1 MRTLKLLFLCALIA
15 VLALPLSANTR
26 QRVGILYHIVV
37 DGKALDHQDNT
48 VRLSALDPERR
59 EQYWQLENL
68 SGSYRLINPFTQK
81 ALRHNGNAVEMGEIN
96 GSDENQLWRMEN
108 APLETSLLIP
118 ATRTTMA
125 LNAVGG
131 TLVVADK
138 AKVEKAKTARFE
150 LQYAVR
156 QGFSESQIFRIH
168 SYNSD
173 DLVLGNANAFENG
186 AHIVAE
192 KVDANSRG
200 QYWNIRMLDLRRRVV
215 GNAFFNQ
222 FFDDGG
228 NNASITHL
236 IQWQAN
242 LRNPGNA
249 QLEVLTVPG
258 QEDVFVFVSHQ
269 KKNTMFV
276 LDDNRQLKLVPLN
289 LADKRAWMW
298 LEPVEKPKIKS
309 DWWED
314 ETVFAINKEPGHATY
329 TPYATEREMLA
340 DRDFYAT
347 PWTEPKSSRV
357 LSLNGEWRFKLVS
370 EPSQRPLDFF
380 QNGYDDTAWDRIP
393 VPSNWEMLGY
403 DKPIYCNVEYPHGN
417 TPPFITARPGFNDN
431 GANYGINPVG
441 SYTRTFSVPA
451 DWLARR
457 TILHFG
463 GIYSAAIVWVNGQQ
477 VGYTQGANNDHEFD
491 ISKYLRPGE
500 NRLAVQVFRWSDG
513 SYLECQDMFR
523 MSGIYRDVVLYN
535 VPKVGVRDH
544 VLTNEMRNHYKDA
557 VLKVQLAFSNPT
569 STAEQKQIDVA
580 LYDPSGRLVGKD
592 HIRATAV
599 PDAQTE
605 AGLSLAVPG
614 VLPWTAETPNLYTVR
629 FIQRDEQGRE
639 EMAWSTKWGFRDI
652 QIKNS
657 LVYINGQ
664 KVLFKGVNR
673 HDTDPERGRAVTN
686 ETMLRDVL
694 LMKQNNINTIRT
706 AHYPN
711 AARMYAMFDHY
722 GLYTVDEADLE
733 DHANQSIS
741 DMPSWIPAFVDRIN
755 RHITRDRNHPS
766 VIIWS
771 LGNEAGN
778 GENFR
783 QCYDEAARLDP
794 TRPIHYEGTRIN
806 HSYGGERFSDFYS
819 KMYPDMNWMNAH
831 TSNLDKP
838 MFVCEY
844 AHAMGNAVGN
854 LNQYWDVIENSNSCI
869 GGCIWDWV
877 DQAIYDPQEL
887 KQGIRRLHTGYD
899 YPGPHQGNFCSN
911 GILPATRHESAKLA
925 EVKAA
930 HAFVK
935 LSYYGHTDE
944 GKAGITALVRVKNGF
959 AFTSLGGF
967 DLRWELLR
975 NGKVVL
981 SKRLAL
987 PNLLP
992 GQDDMLRLRIARKE
1006 LDKAEKTGEELLLNL
1021 YAERRA
1027 ATVWSAPHHVESM
1040 AQKVLVERAPLAPL
1054 AAQGE
1059 TLAEQRTD
1067 SLLTLTSPHLTA
1079 RFDTRTARLT
1089 ALTLDGREVLGKG
1102 LDLDFTNFRFIEND
1116 RNVKRTNGMEATGTI
1131 SVSRSAGVA
1140 IVTTERK
1147 GALCD
1152 LRLTYTLY
1160 PQGVVDIAAEFTPKS
1175 AGLRRTGLQVG
1186 LNADL
1191 DHIDYY
1197 AHGPLENHNDRL
1209 DGALIGRYSMTPE
1222 SSMERYIKPQT
1233 TGNREG
1239 LREATFTDTKGRGL
1253 RVITEGTVSFT
1264 AIPYLDEDL
1273 ADAQHTWELHRR
1285 PYTVLHFDAAH
1296 RGVGNASC
1304 GGVDT
1309 LPEFG
1314 VPAAPQHFKL
1324 RLSAVR

>member
-1 MRTLKLLFLCALIA
+1 MRTLKSLFLFALLLG
-15 VLALPLSANTR
+15 LALPVDANTHL
-26 QRVGILYHIVV
+26 RVGTLYHLVV

-48 VRLSALDPERR
+48 VHLSTLDPERR

-96 GSDENQLWRMEN
+96 GSDENQLWRLEN
-108 APLETSLLIP
+108 APSGTSFLIP
-118 ATRTTMA
+118 ANRTTMA

-131 TLVVADK
+131 TLVVAEK
-138 AKVEKAKTARFE
+138 GKVEKNKTAHFDK
-150 LQYAVR
+150 QYAER
-156 QGFSESQIFRIH
+156 QGFNEAQIFRIH
-168 SYNSD
+168 TFGDND
-173 DLVLGNANAFENG
+173 RVLGNANSFENG
-186 AHIVAE
+186 AQIVAE
-192 KVDANSRG
+192 KTDVNSRG
-200 QYWNIRMLDLRRRVV
+200 QYWNIRMLDLRRRMVS
-215 GNAFFNQ
+215 NAFFNQ

-249 QLEVLTVPG
+249 QFEVLTVPG

-276 LDDNRQLKLVPLN
+276 VDGDRLKLVPLN

-298 LEPVEKPKIKS
+298 LEPVEKPQIKS

-314 ETVFAINKEPGHATY
+314 ETVFGINKEPGHATY

-347 PWTEPKSSRV
+347 PWTEPKSSRI
-357 LSLNGEWRFKLVS
+357 LSLNGEWRFHLVS
-370 EPSQRPLDFF
+370 EPSKRPLDFF
-380 QNGYDDTAWDRIP
+380 KNGFDDSAWDRIP
-393 VPSNWEMLGY
+393 VPSNWEMHGY

-451 DWLARR
+451 DWLSRR

-463 GIYSAAIVWVNGQQ
+463 GIYSAAIVWVNGKQ

-491 ISKYLRPGE
+491 ITPYLQSGE

-523 MSGIYRDVVLYN
+523 MSGIYRDVMLYN
-535 VPKVGVRDH
+535 VPMVGVRDH
-544 VLTNEMRNHYKDA
+544 VLTNEMRNNYKDA

-569 STAEQKQIDVA
+569 LHAEKKEISVA
-580 LYDPSGRLVGKD
+580 LYNPAGKLVGEDK
-592 HIRATAV
+592 IQAV
-599 PDAQTE
+599 AVANAQTE
-605 AGLSLAVPG
+605 AGLSLAVPA

-629 FIQRDEQGRE
+629 FVQRDEQGRE

-652 QIKNS
+652 KIKQS

-755 RHITRDRNHPS
+755 RHVTRDRNHPS

-806 HSYGGERFSDFYS
+806 NSYGGERFSDFYS

-844 AHAMGNAVGN
+844 AHAMGNAIGN
-854 LNQYWDVIENSNSCI
+854 LKQYWEVIENSNSCI

-930 HAFVK
+930 HTFVK
-935 LSYYGHTDE
+935 VDYYGHTDE
-944 GKAGITALVRVKNGF
+944 GKAGITAIVNLTNGF
-959 AFTSLGGF
+959 AFTSLKDF

-981 SKRLAL
+981 SKRSPMPHLQ
-987 PNLLP
+987 P
-992 GQDDMLRLRIARKE
+992 GEQGAMRLKVARKE
-1006 LDKAEKTGEELLLNL
+1006 IDKAVAGGEELLLNL
-1021 YAERRA
+1021 YAERRN
-1027 ATVWSAPHHVESM
+1027 ATPWSAPKHVESM
-1040 AQKVLVERAPLAPL
+1040 TQKILVDRANLPALTAHG
-1054 AAQGE
+1054 AA
-1059 TLAEQRTD
+1059 LEQQTTD
-1067 SLLTLTSPHLTA
+1067 SLLTISGRNLTA
-1079 RFDTRTARLT
+1079 RFNKRTARLT
-1089 ALTLDGREVLGKG
+1089 ALTIEGREVLGCG
-1102 LDLDFTNFRFIEND
+1102 LDLDFTNYRFIEND
-1116 RNVKRTNGMEATGTI
+1116 RNVKRTNGMEAQGTL
-1131 SVSRSAGVA
+1131 SVSRSGDAT
-1140 IVTTERK
+1140 IVSTERK
-1147 GALCD
+1147 GTLCD
-1152 LRLTYTLY
+1152 LRLTYTFY
-1160 PQGVVDIAAEFTPKS
+1160 PQGVVDVAAQFTPKTDQ
-1175 AGLRRTGLQVG
+1175 LRRTGFQVG
-1186 LNADL
+1186 LHPAL
-1191 DHIDYY
+1191 DRIDYY

-1209 DGALIGRYSMTPE
+1209 DGALLGRYSMTPE
-1222 SSMERYIKPQT
+1222 SSMERYIKPQS

-1239 LREATFTDTKGRGL
+1239 LREVTFTDAAGKGL
-1253 RVITEGTVSFT
+1253 RIATEGQVSFT

-1273 ADAQHTWELHRR
+1273 ADAQHTWELQRR
-1285 PYTVLHFDAAH
+1285 PYTVLHLDANY

-1309 LPEFG
+1309 LPEFS
-1314 VPAAPQHFKL
+1314 VPNAPQQFKL
-1324 RLSAVR
+1324 RLSAVK

>member
-48 VRLSALDPERR
+48 VRLSPLDPERR

-108 APLETSLLIP
+108 VPLETSLLIP

-276 LDDNRQLKLVPLN
+276 LDDNHQLKLVPLN

-451 DWLARR
+451 DWLSRR

-569 STAEQKQIDVA
+569 PTAEQKQIDVA

-605 AGLSLAVPG
+605 AGLSLAVLG

-755 RHITRDRNHPS
+755 RQITRDRNHPS
-766 VIIWS
+766 VIIW
-771 LGNEAGN
+771 A
-778 GENFR
+778 
-783 QCYDEAARLDP
+783 
-794 TRPIHYEGTRIN
+794 TRPETVRT
-806 HSYGGERFSDFYS
+806 SA
-819 KMYPDMNWMNAH
+819 NA
-831 TSNLDKP
+831 T
-838 MFVCEY
+838 M
-844 AHAMGNAVGN
+844 
-854 LNQYWDVIENSNSCI
+854 
-869 GGCIWDWV
+869 
-877 DQAIYDPQEL
+877 
-887 KQGIRRLHTGYD
+887 
-899 YPGPHQGNFCSN
+899 
-911 GILPATRHESAKLA
+911 
-925 EVKAA
+925 
-930 HAFVK
+930 
-935 LSYYGHTDE
+935 
-944 GKAGITALVRVKNGF
+944 
-959 AFTSLGGF
+959 
-967 DLRWELLR
+967 
-975 NGKVVL
+975 
-981 SKRLAL
+981 
-987 PNLLP
+987 
-992 GQDDMLRLRIARKE
+992 RLRVS
-1006 LDKAEKTGEELLLNL
+1006 T
-1021 YAERRA
+1021 
-1027 ATVWSAPHHVESM
+1027 P
-1040 AQKVLVERAPLAPL
+1040 RAPSTTRAPASTTVT
-1054 AAQGE
+1054 AAS
-1059 TLAEQRTD
+1059 D
-1067 SLLTLTSPHLTA
+1067 SPTS
-1079 RFDTRTARLT
+1079 TRR
-1089 ALTLDGREVLGKG
+1089 
-1102 LDLDFTNFRFIEND
+1102 
-1116 RNVKRTNGMEATGTI
+1116 
-1131 SVSRSAGVA
+1131 
-1140 IVTTERK
+1140 
-1147 GALCD
+1147 C
-1152 LRLTYTLY
+1152 
-1160 PQGVVDIAAEFTPKS
+1160 
-1175 AGLRRTGLQVG
+1175 
-1186 LNADL
+1186 
-1191 DHIDYY
+1191 
-1197 AHGPLENHNDRL
+1197 
-1209 DGALIGRYSMTPE
+1209 
-1222 SSMERYIKPQT
+1222 
-1233 TGNREG
+1233 
-1239 LREATFTDTKGRGL
+1239 
-1253 RVITEGTVSFT
+1253 
-1264 AIPYLDEDL
+1264 IP
-1273 ADAQHTWELHRR
+1273 T
-1285 PYTVLHFDAAH
+1285 
-1296 RGVGNASC
+1296 
-1304 GGVDT
+1304 
-1309 LPEFG
+1309 
-1314 VPAAPQHFKL
+1314 
-1324 RLSAVR
+1324 